1 MSPILLIS
9 ILLVVG
15 VALLV
20 LDLFVPSAGALSILG
35 VLSIFGAIIFTFTI
49 NKWIGLLALASA
61 ILIAPVAIKIGIEF
75 WQRTPVG
82 KRITLN
88 ATTPAPEHE
97 PVRVG
102 DVGRAVSELR
112 PMGEVEIGMITIQAK
127 SGGEVIRPGT
137 QVQVTDWHDG
147 LATVRAMT

>member
-9 ILLVVG
+9 ILLIVG

-35 VLSIFGAIIFTFTI
+35 VLSIFGAILCTFTI
-49 NKWIGLLALASA
+49 NRWIGLVSLASA
-61 ILIAPVAIKIGIEF
+61 IVIAPLAIKLGIEF
-75 WQRTPVG
+75 WQRTPIG
-82 KRITLN
+82 KRIVLN
-88 ATTPAPEHE
+88 ATTPRPEHE

-127 SGGEVIRPGT
+127 SGGAVIRPGT
-137 QVQVTDWHDG
+137 QVQVVEYHDG
-147 LATVRAMT
+147 IATVRAV